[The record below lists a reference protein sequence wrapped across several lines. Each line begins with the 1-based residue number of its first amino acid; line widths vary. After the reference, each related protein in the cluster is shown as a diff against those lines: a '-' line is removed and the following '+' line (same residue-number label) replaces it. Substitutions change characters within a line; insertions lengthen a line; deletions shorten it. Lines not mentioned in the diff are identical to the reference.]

1 MTDAVKEKCKSL
13 RLAYI
18 ADLYEKI
25 PFESPEQYIVDL
37 LTQEIELREIAK
49 GERLIKKA
57 KFMNE
62 KELKDYQWGDQIHFP
77 QNFDRESLESLS
89 FINRKENVI
98 LSGAPGTGKSHLATA
113 LGRKACRNGKK
124 PQLLY

>member
-1 MTDAVKEKCKSL
+1 MTDAVKEKCKLL

-49 GERLIKKA
+49 GERLNKKA
-57 KFMNE
+57 KFKNE

-98 LSGAPGTGKSHLATA
+98 LSGAPGTGNY
-113 LGRKACRNGKK
+113 RKFMFMERNKCIC
-124 PQLLY
+124 PL